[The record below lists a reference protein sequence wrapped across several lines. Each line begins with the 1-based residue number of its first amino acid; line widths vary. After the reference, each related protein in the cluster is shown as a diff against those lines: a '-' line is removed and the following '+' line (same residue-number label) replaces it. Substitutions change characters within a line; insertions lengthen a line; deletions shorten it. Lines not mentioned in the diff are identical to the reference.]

1 MTIRISSANRFDST
15 IASMQQRQSDL
26 TQAQL
31 QLSSGKRIT
40 QPSDD
45 PTGAARAERAYVA
58 QQRIDGLQRSVATSR
73 SAMSLAEA
81 ALGSANDI
89 LQSSR
94 ETLIAAG
101 NGGYGPGERAALVSQ
116 LQQFRSQLLSVANQT
131 DGAGGYI
138 FGGQGTTG
146 EPFVDA
152 VGGVSFAGTAGQAG
166 LSAVEQIPTTVDG
179 QAIWLNARTGNGVFQ
194 SAAAASN
201 TGKGWIDAG
210 GVSNPAALT
219 GSRYDI
225 VFSVS
230 AGSTTYSVLKDGAP
244 TAVAGAAYRS
254 GSAITIDGQSL
265 HISGQPADTDRF
277 SLTPSTPTQD
287 PFTAL
292 TNAIASLGNP
302 SANSGQL
309 SQAMSNGLRDIDAVM
324 SQVQTARSQSGAAL
338 TRLDQMEQ
346 RNRDKSLWAKTVQS
360 NAEDVDMVQAVSEF
374 QGKQTSYSAALQ
386 SYALVQRMSLFDYLK

>member
-1 MTIRISSANRFDST
+1 MRISTANRFDSS

-31 QLSSGKRIT
+31 QLSSGKRIA

-45 PTGAARAERAYVA
+45 PTGAARAERAYIA

-73 SAMSLAEA
+73 SAMTLAEA

-94 ETLIAAG
+94 DTLVAAG
-101 NGGYGPGERAALVSQ
+101 NGSYGPGERAALVSQ

-138 FGGQGTTG
+138 FGGQGSTG
-146 EPFVDA
+146 EPFVD
-152 VGGVSFAGTAGQAG
+152 GVSGVTFAGTAGHAG
-166 LSAVEQIPTTVDG
+166 LSAIEQVPTTVDG

-194 SAAAASN
+194 SAAAPSN
-201 TGKGWIDAG
+201 TGKSWIDAG

-219 GSRYDI
+219 GSSYDI

-230 AGSTTYSVLKDGAP
+230 GGSTTYSVLKDGAP
-244 TAVAGAAYRS
+244 TAVAGAAYHS
-254 GSAITIDGQSL
+254 GSVIAIDGQSL
-265 HISGQPADTDRF
+265 HISGQPADADSF
-277 SLTPSTPTQD
+277 SLTPSTPSLD

-292 TNAIASLGNP
+292 SQAMAALGNP

-309 SQAMSNGLRDIDAVM
+309 SQAVSNGLRDLDAVM
-324 SQVQTARSQSGAAL
+324 SQVQSARSQSGAAL
-338 TRLDQMEQ
+338 NRLDQMEQ
-346 RNRDKSLWAKTVQS
+346 RNRDKSLWAKTVES

-374 QGKQTSYSAALQ
+374 QRKQTSYSAALQ